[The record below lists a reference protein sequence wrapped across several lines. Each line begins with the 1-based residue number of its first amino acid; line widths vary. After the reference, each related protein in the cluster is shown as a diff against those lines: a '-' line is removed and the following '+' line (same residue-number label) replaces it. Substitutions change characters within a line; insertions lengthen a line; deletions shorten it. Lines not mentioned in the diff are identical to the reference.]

1 MGKQELQ
8 SITISSGFLHRQIKV
23 DIYHSLTNIELS
35 SFDLLLI
42 NDGQDLVK
50 MDFSKIIKNQ
60 THPTKTCIAVGIH
73 AGVERRQEYGVAGI
87 PDYLD
92 RGAKALAYSKFI
104 LNELIPYVQSL
115 FPAAQMEKK
124 YLAGF
129 SLGGLMAFDMA
140 LDYPNEFSAVGV
152 FSGSFWWR
160 SKALEKGYVEEVDR
174 IMHAKIRTK
183 KRDAQLRIFLQ
194 TGRLDET
201 ADRNKNGIIDSIDD
215 TLGILDEL
223 IKIGYDPKDQLTYLE
238 LEDGRHDVE
247 TWARVMPQFL
257 HWLIG
262 VK

>member
-1 MGKQELQ
+1 MGKLEFQ
-8 SITISSGFLHRQIKV
+8 SIIISSGLLKRQVKV
-23 DIYHSLTNIELS
+23 DLYQTLHNLESS
-35 SFDLLLI
+35 SFDLLLV

-50 MDFSKIIKNQ
+50 MDFSRMINKQ
-60 THPTKTCIAVGIH
+60 FHPTKNLIAIGIH

-104 LNELIPYVQSL
+104 LDELIPYVQAL
-115 FPAAQMEKK
+115 FPSAQMGKK

-140 LDYPNEFSAVGV
+140 LDYPQEFCAVGV

-160 SKALEKGYVEEVDR
+160 SKALEKGYIEEVDR
-174 IMHAKIRTK
+174 IMHSKLRTK

-201 ADRNKNGIIDSIDD
+201 ADRNNNGIIDSIDD
-215 TLGILDEL
+215 TLGIIDEL
-223 IKIGYDPKDQLTYLE
+223 IKLGYNPQEQITYLE
-238 LEDGRHDVE
+238 LEDGKHDVE

-257 HWLIG
+257 NWLKQ

>member
-1 MGKQELQ
+1 MGKQEFQ
-8 SITISSGFLHRQIKV
+8 SYFISSGLLKRQVKV
-23 DIYHSLTNIELS
+23 DLYQPLHNLESS

-50 MDFSKIIKNQ
+50 MDFFRMINKQ
-60 THPTKTCIAVGIH
+60 FHPTKNLIAIGIH

-104 LNELIPYVQSL
+104 LDELIPYVQSL
-115 FPAAQMEKK
+115 FPSVQIEKK

-140 LDYPNEFSAVGV
+140 LDHPREFSAVGV

-160 SKALEKGYVEEVDR
+160 SKDLEKGYKEEVDR

-183 KRDAQLRIFLQ
+183 KRDERLRIFLQ
-194 TGRLDET
+194 TGQLDET

-215 TLGILDEL
+215 TLGIMEEL
-223 IKIGYDPKDQLTYLE
+223 IKLGYTPQEQITYLE
-238 LEDGRHDVE
+238 LEDGKHDIE
-247 TWARVMPQFL
+247 TWGRVMPQFL
-257 HWLIG
+257 EWLIG